1 MRGTSSS
8 TWLRNFP
15 RQLIA
20 VVLSRFQFSKYS
32 QFYLQINDS
41 RSSKLGLFEEKRERL
56 LRNTKLIARLIARL
70 SRRVCLAELIGKYIE
85 ETESRRAEPR
95 KKRRTMSHRS
105 SINDRFTDVLFP
117 ETIKCKG
124 EQLSKQEK
132 GQQHKRVKSPRDQA
146 KETLKYW
153 IQLGGAACEDG
164 PTLRG
169 RNSTSASH

>member
-1 MRGTSSS
+1 LPG
-8 TWLRNFP
+8 
-15 RQLIA
+15 
-20 VVLSRFQFSKYS
+20 S
-32 QFYLQINDS
+32 Q
-41 RSSKLGLFEEKRERL
+41 GG
-56 LRNTKLIARLIARL
+56 
-70 SRRVCLAELIGKYIE
+70 VCLAELIGKYIE

-117 ETIKCKG
+117 RTIKCKG

-153 IQLGGAACEDG
+153 IQLGGPLAKMVRRFGVGILLLLPIKLTDKE
-164 PTLRG
+164 
-169 RNSTSASH
+169 